1 MEKIT
6 KTQQINK
13 KDVNNFM
20 DFLDHKTFWLHI
32 FNPTIAGE
40 YQKGDMK
47 SLFSSDRKEII
58 KEIENKEK
66 EEVKQL
72 GVDLE

>member
-1 MEKIT
+1 
-6 KTQQINK
+6 
-13 KDVNNFM
+13 
-20 DFLDHKTFWLHI
+20 
-32 FNPTIAGE
+32 
-40 YQKGDMK
+40 MK